1 LVRAALAAGLVVS
14 EQFVLESAS
23 PVPGTRGEVHF
34 MDANTLER
42 VASTVTPQPVIAIVE
57 MHAKK
62 PQGLALRSPAASQTC
77 EWILVADRVGDPGNL
92 GTMIR
97 SAVAAGASAVVTTPN
112 SVDLFS
118 PKVVRAAAGALFAVD
133 VFQSITLSELADSG
147 WPLFGTTSHPA
158 LKPIAYDEADLSH
171 GLAIVMGNEAAGLS
185 PDAPVSQW
193 LTIPHVGPVES
204 LNVAMATTVLCF
216 EVARQRKHRSTSE
229 SAH

>member
-1 LVRAALAAGLVVS
+1 MRAALAAGLIVS

-23 PVPGTRGEVHF
+23 PVPGTRGEVHVL
-34 MDANTLER
+34 DANTFER

-62 PQGLALRSPAASQTC
+62 SDALALLSPSTSQAR
-77 EWILVADRVGDPGNL
+77 EWILVADRVADPGNL

-133 VFQSITLSELADSG
+133 VYQSVPLTELATAG
-147 WPLFGTTSHPA
+147 WPLFGTTSHPH
-158 LKPIAYDEADLSH
+158 LQPVAYDDADLAH

>member
-1 LVRAALAAGLVVS
+1 MRAALAAGLIVS

-34 MDANTLER
+34 LDANTLER

-62 PQGLALRSPAASQTC
+62 SDALALLSPSTSQAR
-77 EWILVADRVGDPGNL
+77 EWILVADRVADPGNL

-133 VFQSITLSELADSG
+133 VYQSVPLTELATAG
-147 WPLFGTTSHPA
+147 WPLFGTTSHPH
-158 LKPIAYDEADLSH
+158 LHPVAYDDAHLSH